1 MQFAVIL
8 LLLLFTI
15 TIIFVNNSV
24 LFGQTDSMLAQMSAE
39 QMGGEGVSISSVS
52 EWIGIFSIGIVV

>member
-24 LFGQTDSMLAQMSAE
+24 LFGQTDSLSAQMSAE
-39 QMGGEGVSISSVS
+39 QIEGEEVSISSVS
-52 EWIGIFSIGIVV
+52 EWIGIFSIGMVV

>member
-24 LFGQTDSMLAQMSAE
+24 LFGQTDSMLAQMFAE

-52 EWIGIFSIGIVV
+52 EWIGIFSIGIFV